1 MVRKIVLTVP
11 HATNTRNQ
19 QCTVRDTCD
28 SFALS
33 GASILQTELELNGF
47 QTELIV
53 GNINRLELDLNRI
66 GSRFSAL
73 FRQKIRDATKEK
85 DVFVLDV
92 HSFPPDYQWSSG
104 MENNNVIVLFDFEKD
119 INNIVPIQR
128 LGGIKVVPGA
138 QNDIMD
144 EMLEKGI
151 PSFLIEFNE
160 SGTVSLVR
168 QVARRLIAFLKDLI

>member
-1 MVRKIVLTVP
+1 MVRKIILTVP
-11 HATNTRNQ
+11 HATNTQNQ

-33 GASILQTELELNGF
+33 AASILQTEFELNGF

-73 FRQKIRDATKEK
+73 FRQKIRAAIAEK
-85 DVFVLDV
+85 DDIFVLDV
-92 HSFPPDYQWSSG
+92 HSFPPDYQWSNKIG
-104 MENNNVIVLFDFEKD
+104 ENVIVLFDFEKD
-119 INNIVPIQR
+119 ISNVVPIQR
-128 LGGIKVVPGA
+128 LNGIKVIPGA

-151 PSFLIEFNE
+151 PSFLIELNE
-160 SGTVSLVR
+160 NGTVSLVK
-168 QVARRLIAFLKDLI
+168 QVARRLIAFWS